1 MWRWRCVDFGISYPL
16 SIFDDTY
23 GTDLK
28 EGFTDPDWVKV
39 IEKFDLVA
47 LFVIFIRRHPI
58 FRKTAA
64 YGHFGRD
71 DPDFTRKKP
80 KKLEL

>member
-39 IEKFDLVA
+39 IEKEVRPSG
-47 LFVIFIRRHPI
+47 I
-58 FRKTAA
+58 
-64 YGHFGRD
+64 YS
-71 DPDFTRKKP
+71 
-80 KKLEL
+80 